1 MELKLHKKKTMPD
14 TRRQYLHFIDY
25 RFYSFFWSEFYFP
38 YKLFISYTVS
48 YIRLGPPA
56 MAGPLKVIDLTFV
69 LGVLLKA
76 AITLP
81 IVGFTATVRQRLLQ
95 YCFW

>member
-1 MELKLHKKKTMPD
+1 
-14 TRRQYLHFIDY
+14 
-25 RFYSFFWSEFYFP
+25 
-38 YKLFISYTVS
+38 
-48 YIRLGPPA
+48 

-95 YCFW
+95 FILFLVANNYNKVPIKRAL